1 MEGIVYN
8 EENNKKIFSIRI
20 LKDIINNLSEEDL
33 EKELMIV
40 QLFDNF
46 EPKMIPVSQIQST
59 EKQICLI
66 DFAVRSKIVSN
77 QFKE

>member
-8 EENNKKIFSIRI
+8 EENDKKIFSIRI